1 MLSSIEALGAG
12 CANVQAAD
20 RLWSWDFML
29 VCLLSLLLGKKTSM
43 KTSSARLGAVLVL
56 IACLHLLRTNDAAG
70 GGGAAGLPSATCKS
84 HRGTFKELLNN

>member
-43 KTSSARLGAVLVL
+43 KTSSARLGAVLML

-70 GGGAAGLPSATCKS
+70 GGGSRAPICNVQIPQGNFQRAS
-84 HRGTFKELLNN
+84 E